1 MVKAVVLIRCRAGT
15 YKDVVRRLRE
25 MKNVKLVFS
34 SLGAYD
40 VVSEI
45 EADSFSEI
53 GRIVRKIRSLDNV
66 NATETLVEVE
76 TGTGGV
82 SK

>member
-53 GRIVRKIRSLDNV
+53 GRTVRKIRSLDNV

>member
-1 MVKAVVLIRCRAGT
+1 MVRAVVLIRCKAGT

-25 MKNVKLVFS
+25 MENVKLVFS

-40 VVSEI
+40 VVSKI
-45 EADSFSEI
+45 EVDNLAEV
-53 GRIVRKIRSLDNV
+53 GRVVRMIRSFRNV
-66 NATETLVEVE
+66 DTTETLVEVE
-76 TGTGGV
+76 TGGA

>member
-1 MVKAVVLIRCRAGT
+1 MVRAVVLVRCKAGT

-25 MKNVKLVFS
+25 MENVKLVFS

-40 VVSEI
+40 VVSKI
-45 EADSFSEI
+45 EADNLTEI
-53 GRIVRKIRSLDNV
+53 GRVVRMIRSFRNV
-66 NATETLVEVE
+66 DTTETLVEVE
-76 TGTGGV
+76 AGGA

>member
-1 MVKAVVLIRCRAGT
+1 MVRAVVLVRCKAGT

-25 MKNVKLVFS
+25 MENVKLVFS

-40 VVSEI
+40 VVCKI
-45 EADSFSEI
+45 EADNLTEI
-53 GRIVRKIRSLDNV
+53 GRVVRMIRSFRNV
-66 NATETLVEVE
+66 DTTETLVEVE
-76 TGTGGV
+76 AGGV

>member
-25 MKNVKLVFS
+25 LKNVKLVFS
-34 SLGAYD
+34 SLGGYD
-40 VVSEI
+40 VVSKM
-45 EADSFSEI
+45 EANSLPEI
-53 GRIVRKIRSLDNV
+53 GRAVQTIRSFKNV
-66 NATETLVEVE
+66 SATETLVEVE
-76 TGTGGV
+76 MGDA

>member
-1 MVKAVVLIRCRAGT
+1 MVRAVILVRCKAGT

-25 MKNVKLVFS
+25 MENVKLVFS

-40 VVSEI
+40 VVCKI
-45 EADSFSEI
+45 EADNLTEI
-53 GRIVRKIRSLDNV
+53 GRVVRMIRSFRNV
-66 NATETLVEVE
+66 DTTETLVEVE
-76 TGTGGV
+76 AGGV

>member
-1 MVKAVVLIRCRAGT
+1 MVKAVVLIRCKAGT
-15 YKDVVRRLRE
+15 YKDVVRKLKE
-25 MKNVKLVFS
+25 MENIKLVFS

-45 EADSFSEI
+45 EADGFSGI
-53 GRIVRKIRSLDNV
+53 GRIVRKIRSLENV
-66 NATETLVEVE
+66 DATETLVEVE
-76 TGTGGV
+76 TEGV

>member
-1 MVKAVVLIRCRAGT
+1 MVKAVVLIRCKAGT
-15 YKDVVRRLRE
+15 YKDVTRRLRE

-45 EADSFSEI
+45 EAESLTEI
-53 GRIVRKIRSLDNV
+53 GRVVREIRSLDKV

-76 TGTGGV
+76 SESGGV